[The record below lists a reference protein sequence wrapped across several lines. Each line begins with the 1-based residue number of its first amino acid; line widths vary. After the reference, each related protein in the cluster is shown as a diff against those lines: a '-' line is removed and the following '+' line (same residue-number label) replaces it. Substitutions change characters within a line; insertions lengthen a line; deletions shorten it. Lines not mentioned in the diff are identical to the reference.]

1 MNKVKRHL
9 PGRPRRSQSE
19 VDLEVVG
26 QRIRQ
31 LRGAA
36 TQEEFARALN
46 ISQAQLSKYELGQS
60 ALPLSLLAKLA
71 ESSGRTTDWI
81 LTGKG

>member
-1 MNKVKRHL
+1 MNKVKRKI

-19 VDLEVVG
+19 ADFLAVG

-31 LRGAA
+31 LRGDV
-36 TQEEFARALN
+36 TQEEFASSLG

-60 ALPLSLLAKLA
+60 ALPLGVLVKIAHKY
-71 ESSGRTTDWI
+71 GRTTDWI
-81 LTGKG
+81 LTGRS